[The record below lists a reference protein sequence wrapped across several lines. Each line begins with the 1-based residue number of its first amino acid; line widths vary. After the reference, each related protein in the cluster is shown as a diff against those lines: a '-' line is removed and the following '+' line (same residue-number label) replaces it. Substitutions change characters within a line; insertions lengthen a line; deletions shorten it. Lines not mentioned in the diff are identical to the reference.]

1 MVLVCD
7 ICDAMGQRVEAD
19 GSITNIGE
27 AKSDVEILAAF
38 FAGPDLSAAP
48 RSPRDCLPVDL
59 PESAV
64 VEVLE
69 LLASGELKFDG
80 YGFFFE
86 DRYGVVPMRF

>member
-1 MVLVCD
+1 MCD

-19 GSITNIGE
+19 GSIAAIGVP
-27 AKSDVEILAAF
+27 KSDVEVLAAF
-38 FAGPDLSAAP
+38 FAGPDLSAPP
-48 RSPRDCLPVDL
+48 RSPRDCLPVYL

-69 LLASGELKFDG
+69 LLSSGELKFDG

-86 DRYGVVPMRF
+86 DRYGVVPVKF